1 MKSQSTIKR
10 SKQGITL
17 IDHSAKRSL
26 SLHVCCI
33 YTKNTLAKW
42 IVLIAGHLFSYFK
55 VLCVVFFWF
64 GLFYFHFHSPLC
76 LFTLPFCAE
85 QAARLL
91 LFCGPWALQKIY
103 KVCQKSGRRGG
114 GRRERGGGSVQNYW
128 AVAIAAPVNETVNG
142 IVFAC
147 FQRYSP
153 SCTTKI
159 EKDTETQ
166 IPVQRCGCICI
177 CVSGQRH
184 QKVFWINSRFMHSTF
199 ARCHISHSHRH
210 KTFTQL
216 HVAVSDGK
224 GIGFTWEENKY
235 FSEIIWR
242 DKNHKTNL

>member
-1 MKSQSTIKR
+1 
-10 SKQGITL
+10 
-17 IDHSAKRSL
+17 
-26 SLHVCCI
+26 
-33 YTKNTLAKW
+33 
-42 IVLIAGHLFSYFK
+42 
-55 VLCVVFFWF
+55 
-64 GLFYFHFHSPLC
+64 
-76 LFTLPFCAE
+76 
-85 QAARLL
+85 
-91 LFCGPWALQKIY
+91 
-103 KVCQKSGRRGG
+103 
-114 GRRERGGGSVQNYW
+114 
-128 AVAIAAPVNETVNG
+128 VAIAAPVNETVNG

-224 GIGFTWEENKY
+224 GIGFTWAENKY
-235 FSEIIWR
+235 FIEIIW
-242 DKNHKTNL
+242 